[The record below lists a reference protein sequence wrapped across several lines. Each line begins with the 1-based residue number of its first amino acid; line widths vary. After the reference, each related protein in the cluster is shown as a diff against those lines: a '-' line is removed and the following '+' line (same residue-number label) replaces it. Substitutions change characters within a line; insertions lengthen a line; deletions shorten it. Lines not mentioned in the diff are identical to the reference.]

1 MLAVTRIAQVFGGR
15 MHRDGWAH
23 PWLGLLFLALIG
35 AAIAVGV
42 WALLRADRSARYR
55 PPAAMP
61 ADPAMDI
68 LRARFAR
75 GEIDTE
81 EFTTRAAD
89 CRAWSQPRRLRPDP
103 PAPDSRGATAGE
115 CDFRPYRSSGR
126 RVSIVVEG
134 LGDGR
139 AGQRGG
145 AMLFA
150 DRVDAGHRLAERLKG
165 VPLESVVVLGLP
177 RGGVPVAFEVA
188 RELGAPL
195 DIIIVRKLG
204 VPFQLELAMGAI
216 GEGGVRIVNEEVV
229 AAAGITRAELDAAD
243 VRERQELARRA
254 ASFRGARERVP
265 LAGRTALIVDD
276 GIATGSTMRAAC
288 KVARAQGARRV
299 VVAAPVASPRA
310 VELLRD
316 DADEVIVLHAP
327 ERFAAVGEFYRDF
340 MQTSD
345 DEVVRLM
352 AAFATGASTGSV
364 PVRGAS
370 DDPAGRDDE
379 VTVPVGSV
387 GVGGRLTSPPGAR
400 AIVVFAHG
408 SGSSRHSPRNRFVA
422 SVLNR
427 AGLGTLLFDLLTPV
441 EELDRANV
449 FDIPMLGRR
458 LVEVTAWLRE
468 QPEGFGAS
476 VGYFG
481 ASTGAGAALWA
492 AAEPGANVAAV
503 VSRGGRPDLAGPR
516 LADVRAPTLLIVGGD
531 DAAVLELNRE
541 ARARMSCE
549 TRLSLVP
556 GASHLFEEPGTLN
569 IAAELA
575 RDWFVEHMTR
585 VIDPAT

>member
-1 MLAVTRIAQVFGGR
+1 
-15 MHRDGWAH
+15 
-23 PWLGLLFLALIG
+23 
-35 AAIAVGV
+35 
-42 WALLRADRSARYR
+42 
-55 PPAAMP
+55 
-61 ADPAMDI
+61 
-68 LRARFAR
+68 
-75 GEIDTE
+75 
-81 EFTTRAAD
+81 
-89 CRAWSQPRRLRPDP
+89 
-103 PAPDSRGATAGE
+103 
-115 CDFRPYRSSGR
+115 
-126 RVSIVVEG
+126 
-134 LGDGR
+134 
-139 AGQRGG
+139 
-145 AMLFA
+145 MLFA

-165 VPLESVVVLGLP
+165 VPLAGVVVLGLP
-177 RGGVPVAFEVA
+177 RGGVPVAWEVA

-216 GEGGVRIVNEEVV
+216 GEGGVRIVNDEVV
-229 AAAGITRAELDAAD
+229 AAAGVTRAELDAAD

-254 ASFRGARERVP
+254 ASFRGSRERVP
-265 LAGRTALIVDD
+265 LAGCTALIVDD

-340 MQTSD
+340 TQTSD
-345 DEVVRLM
+345 DEVMRLM
-352 AAFATGASTGSV
+352 AARATGASTGSSTGSV

-370 DDPAGRDDE
+370 DDPPGRDDE
-379 VTVPVGSV
+379 VTVPIGSV
-387 GVGGRLTSPPGAR
+387 RVGGRLTSPPGAR

-449 FDIPMLGRR
+449 FDISLLGRR

-492 AAEPGANVAAV
+492 AAEPGTNVAAV

-575 RDWFVEHMTR
+575 RDWFVEHMMR